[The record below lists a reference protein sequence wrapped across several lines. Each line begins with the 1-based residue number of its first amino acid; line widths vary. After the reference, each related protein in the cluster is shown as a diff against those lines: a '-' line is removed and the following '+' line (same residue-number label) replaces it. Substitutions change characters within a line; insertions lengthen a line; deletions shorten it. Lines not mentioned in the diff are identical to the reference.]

1 MIMDENLA
9 MEFDKLEYRLNSV
22 FIEFDKLSKK
32 KPDDVINPYKL
43 KIINSLL
50 GEINNLFDK
59 GDIPIDKFTLFE
71 DSELPTYSDIVIVLT
86 QFLEKLDYFRFRNI
100 ISDFSGVYWILDK
113 GERIQ
118 TKASKYAKK

>member
-1 MIMDENLA
+1 MDENLA

-50 GEINNLFDK
+50 SETNNLFDK

-100 ISDFSGVYWILDK
+100 ISDFSGVYWILDD
-113 GERIQ
+113 GERIK
-118 TKASKYAKK
+118 TKGSKYAQK